1 MRGED
6 YHSLVERNLYHHESP
21 PWQVSRQLPGFS
33 LAVKMNGTLTSRQLH
48 EQLQDAEAKRNG
60 LVQVV
65 VTPVHISAIEL
76 ILFAEPS

>member
-1 MRGED
+1 
-6 YHSLVERNLYHHESP
+6 
-21 PWQVSRQLPGFS
+21 
-33 LAVKMNGTLTSRQLH
+33 MNGTLTSRQLH